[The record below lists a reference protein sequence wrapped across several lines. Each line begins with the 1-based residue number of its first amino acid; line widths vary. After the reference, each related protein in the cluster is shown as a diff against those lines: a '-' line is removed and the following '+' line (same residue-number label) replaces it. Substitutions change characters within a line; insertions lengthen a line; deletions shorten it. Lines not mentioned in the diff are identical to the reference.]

1 MASLI
6 QCRGSSALY
15 FERKKRDRVRQREL
29 EREREERVRER
40 KATQK
45 KRKRREAGEERGV
58 MLERMRE
65 PEE

>member
-1 MASLI
+1 VASLI

-29 EREREERVRER
+29 ERERRASER
-40 KATQK
+40 KKSDSKEK
-45 KRKRREAGEERGV
+45 KEEGEERGV